1 MTNNNPG
8 SQNPPNKA
16 ALPGLFRVMI
26 CVLVIVGAA
35 LLTSTAYTRDG
46 ITGWVHFICDDG
58 DRFAVDFQRSH
69 VRLRHGTGVFALSA
83 QNEHDEDAIYSGGEL
98 TFIDTGDSVTLER
111 RALERRQKCVVA
123 DAN

>member
-1 MTNNNPG
+1 M
-8 SQNPPNKA
+8 NKNGRGA
-16 ALPGLFRVMI
+16 QGPLNQVALPGLFRVMI
-26 CVLVIVGAA
+26 CVLVILGAA

-58 DRFAVDFQRSH
+58 DRFAVDFHRSY
-69 VRLRHGTGVFALSA
+69 VRLRHGTGIFALSA

-98 TFIDTGDSVTLER
+98 TFIDSGDSVTLER
-111 RALERRQKCVVA
+111 RALDSRQECMVA